1 MPFKKLNTIF
11 ASKEYQTLRGNL
23 SQSHM
28 MIQLHFK
35 GMTMHEKTLFDD
47 LV

>member
-1 MPFKKLNTIF
+1 
-11 ASKEYQTLRGNL
+11 
-23 SQSHM
+23 

-47 LV
+47 LVWFSIYDIKKTEEISKFIEDDVFIS